1 MGNHI
6 SKHHTPYLQKVNSLH
21 KDSYSTYIAFTNPI
35 RSILYHR
42 GLAARGLAAVAF
54 FFDWR

>member
-21 KDSYSTYIAFTNPI
+21 KDIDSTYFAFTNPI
-35 RSILYHR
+35 RAILYD
-42 GLAARGLAAVAF
+42 RGLAAVAF